1 MTLGRKART
10 AEAHVGRAVDT
21 LVSRLVG
28 STPRQP
34 LEIVHAVL
42 EDLERHV
49 QPAGR
54 GTWVFPFNR
63 LTVELLASTRE
74 AKARLSGVIGTM
86 DSFRDRIRAKLGPA
100 CKLGALDVRIKYR
113 ASRGANWTQA
123 DYHLDLEHVPETSA
137 VVETTSPGAGSI
149 ELMVSSGAAD
159 RRRFV
164 FGTDRIDIGRGSDVL
179 DSRQRLLRRNQ
190 VAFAENGD
198 AINQTVSRR
207 HAHVVYR
214 PTSRDYRV
222 YDDGSARG
230 TSIVRKGSTIPVPT
244 GARGV
249 ALQSDDEL
257 VLGQARL
264 RVKIG
269 EIRSPAGGPSR

>member
-1 MTLGRKART
+1 MTLERKARM
-10 AEAHVGRAVDT
+10 AEANVGRALDT

-28 STPRQP
+28 SAPRQP

-54 GTWVFPFNR
+54 GAWVFPYNR
-63 LTVELLASTRE
+63 VTADFLAPTRE
-74 AKARLSGVIGTM
+74 AKARLSGVIGTP
-86 DSFRDRIRAKLGPA
+86 DAFRDRITAKLGPA
-100 CKLGALDVRIKYR
+100 CKAGALDVRIRYR
-113 ASRGANWTQA
+113 ASRGKDWTQA
-123 DYHLDLEHVPETSA
+123 DYHLDLEHIAAAPTPVDTS
-137 VVETTSPGAGSI
+137 SPDTGSI
-149 ELMVSSGAAD
+149 ELTVSSGAAD

-164 FGTDRIDIGRGSDVL
+164 FGTDRIDIGRGADVL

-190 VAFAENGD
+190 IAFSENGD
-198 AINQTVSRR
+198 GVNQTVSRR
-207 HAHVVYR
+207 HAHITHR
-214 PTSRDYRV
+214 PASREYRV

-244 GARGV
+244 GSRGV

-269 EIRSPAGGPSR
+269 AARA

>member
-1 MTLGRKART
+1 MTLGRKARA
-10 AEAHVGRAVDT
+10 AEANVGRALDT

-28 STPRQP
+28 PAPRQP

-63 LTVELLASTRE
+63 VTVEVLAPTRE

-86 DSFRDRIRAKLGPA
+86 DSFRDRITAKLGPA
-100 CKLGALDVRIKYR
+100 CKVGALDVRVKYR
-113 ASRGANWTQA
+113 TSRRADWSQA
-123 DYHLDLEHVPETSA
+123 DYHLDLEHLPTA
-137 VVETTSPGAGSI
+137 APVVETTSPHAGSI

-164 FGTDRIDIGRGSDVL
+164 FGTDRIDIGRGADVL

-190 VAFAENGD
+190 VAFTENGD
-198 AINQTVSRR
+198 AVNQTVSRR
-207 HAHVVYR
+207 HAHVTYR
-214 PTSRDYRV
+214 PASREFRV

-269 EIRSPAGGPSR
+269 AARI